1 MSKTVYLHIGM
12 PKTGTTAL
20 QMFLPENEALLNE
33 KGFTYPMMPFRFENI
48 GIRRNGHFLT
58 VWDNK
63 ENMPEWGQGFSVVKE
78 ALQKFDNV
86 ILSDENI
93 WSRQRLDNF
102 WEDGLAEFEKIGAK
116 VRVIAYLRSQDDQ
129 VESNWNQKVKD
140 KKTRMK
146 ITFEKFME
154 EERYWYMP
162 FHYNE
167 VLDRISSY
175 IGKDNLTVRVYEKQ
189 QFIGG
194 SLFADFL
201 DAIGLGLT
209 EDYKLPD
216 YVPNVRL
223 PNTAVE
229 IKRLINLAYKDE
241 DVPDFYREI
250 ISRVYEMKAIQEAPK
265 RDTSMFSPVMREKFM
280 AQFAEGNAYVAREY
294 LHRADGV
301 LFRGELSSLKQWKM
315 DDHEILMDMIRIF
328 AAEGVYQYKRHEDLR
343 TSVRQLRAYTKKL
356 EERSNRRHERI
367 KEQIKDLPTLA
378 AQIREI
384 YNSVPFRAYRKL
396 RDKKDGKPKEES

>member
-12 PKTGTTAL
+12 PKTGTSAL
-20 QMFLPENEALLNE
+20 QMFLPENEALLN
-33 KGFTYPMMPFRFENI
+33 KNGFSYPMMPFRFENI

-58 VWDNK
+58 MWEDK
-63 ENMPEWGQGFSVVKE
+63 ENVSEWAQGFAAVKE
-78 ALQKFDNV
+78 ALQQYDKV

-93 WSRQRLDNF
+93 WSKQRLDNF
-102 WEDGLAEFEKIGAK
+102 WEAALEGFAEIGAE

-162 FHYNE
+162 FRYDE
-167 VLDRISSY
+167 VLDRIASY
-175 IGKDNLTVRVYEKQ
+175 VGRDKLIVRVYEKQ

-209 EDYKLPD
+209 EEYKLPD

-229 IKRLINLAYKDE
+229 IKRLINLAYKNE
-241 DVPDFYREI
+241 EVPDFYREI
-250 ISRVYEMKAIQEAPK
+250 ISQVYEMKAIQEEPK
-265 RDTSMFSPVMREKFM
+265 RDTSMFSPRLREKFM
-280 AQFAEGNAYVAREY
+280 SQFAEGNAYVAREY

-301 LFRGELSSLKQWKM
+301 LFRGELSALKQWKM

-343 TSVRQLRAYTKKL
+343 LSVRQLRAYTKKL
-356 EERSNRRHERI
+356 EKRLDARHASLQ
-367 KEQIKDLPTLA
+367 EQLA
-378 AQIREI
+378 GLAEQVKEI
-384 YNSVPFRAYRKL
+384 YNSAPFRAYRKL
-396 RDKKDGKPKEES
+396 RNAKDGKPQDKS

>member
-1 MSKTVYLHIGM
+1 MNKTVYLHIGM

-20 QMFLPENEALLNE
+20 QMFLPENETLLNE
-33 KGFTYPMMPFRFENI
+33 KGFSYPLMPFRFQNI
-48 GIRRNGHFLT
+48 GKRRNGHFLT
-58 VWDNK
+58 LWEDK
-63 ENMPEWGQGFSVVKE
+63 ENAPEWEQGFSVVKE
-78 ALQKFDNV
+78 ALLRHDNI

-93 WSRQRLDNF
+93 WSKQRLDNF
-102 WEDGLAEFEKIGAK
+102 WEDALAEFGKIGAE

-175 IGKDNLTVRVYEKQ
+175 VGKEHLTVRVYEKQ

-241 DVPDFYREI
+241 EVPDFYREI

-265 RDTSMFSPVMREKFM
+265 RDTSMFSPTMREKFM
-280 AQFAEGNAYVAREY
+280 SQFAEGNAYVAREY

-301 LFRGELSSLKQWKM
+301 LFRGELSALKQWKM

-328 AAEGVYQYKRHEDLR
+328 AAEGVYQYKRHEELR
-343 TSVRQLRAYTKKL
+343 TSVRQLREYVKKREAKTGARL
-356 EERSNRRHERI
+356 DGLSGQLAEI
-367 KEQIKDLPTLA
+367 AGQVKEM
-378 AQIREI
+378 
-384 YNSVPFRAYRKL
+384 YNSMPFRAYRKV
-396 RDKKDGKPKEES
+396 RGVKDGKPKEQ